1 MLKKRVIPIL
11 QLKNDELVK
20 SIRFQKHQYVGDPI
34 NAVRIFNE
42 IKVDEIIIIDVF
54 KSKTNEDLNYALIK
68 DIADECRMPFT
79 YGGGIRNIKQV
90 EKLFELGV
98 EKISMNNSCLTDYK
112 LINDLSKTFGSQ
124 SIIISIDINRD
135 NLGRN
140 FIYSWIKKKNLEI
153 NIADHI
159 NNCIKSGAGEILIN
173 IVYNEGTL
181 NGFDFSILDIIE
193 ESFEVPII
201 VNGGINSYKEIRKIL
216 KFDKIDAV
224 GIGAFFIYYGPH
236 NAVLISYIP
245 ENERN

>member
-90 EKLFELGV
+90 IF
-98 EKISMNNSCLTDYK
+98 
-112 LINDLSKTFGSQ
+112 TF
-124 SIIISIDINRD
+124 
-135 NLGRN
+135 
-140 FIYSWIKKKNLEI
+140 
-153 NIADHI
+153 
-159 NNCIKSGAGEILIN
+159 
-173 IVYNEGTL
+173 
-181 NGFDFSILDIIE
+181 
-193 ESFEVPII
+193 
-201 VNGGINSYKEIRKIL
+201 
-216 KFDKIDAV
+216 
-224 GIGAFFIYYGPH
+224 
-236 NAVLISYIP
+236 
-245 ENERN
+245 